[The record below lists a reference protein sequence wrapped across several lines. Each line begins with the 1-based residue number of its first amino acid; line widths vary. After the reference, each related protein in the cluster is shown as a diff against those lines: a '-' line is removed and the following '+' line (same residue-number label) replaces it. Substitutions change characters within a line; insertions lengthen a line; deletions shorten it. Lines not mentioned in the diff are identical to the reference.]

1 VTAVVAAIGQSGA
14 RQLSVIG
21 GLARFALRVISAAAR
36 LTRAGRL
43 VTLRVLV
50 NQIRFTALQAIGLVS
65 LLSALLSFLVISQSA
80 AQLGRVGALE
90 KMGTIIV
97 VAVIR
102 ELGPLLTA
110 LIVVSRSG
118 TAIAAEMATNRVMGE
133 ITALEAMGID
143 PYIYLVLPRV
153 LGAIIS
159 VACLM
164 VVFDAVALV
173 SGFLGASTTG
183 MSISGYSQIVLATLS
198 AKDVWITVA
207 KGISFGAAVAL
218 FCSFQGLA
226 VTAGPTEIPQAVT
239 RGVVGTIVAIFIM
252 SAVFVLLTTA

>member
-1 VTAVVAAIGQSGA
+1 VTAVVAAIGRTGA

-21 GLARFALRVISAAAR
+21 GLARFSLRVVRAAGR

-43 VTLRVLV
+43 VTLRVLI
-50 NQIRFTALQAIGLVS
+50 NQIRFTALQAIGLVT
-65 LLSALLSFLVISQSA
+65 LLAALLSFLVVAQSA
-80 AQLGRVGALE
+80 AQLGRLGALE
-90 KMGTIIV
+90 RIGTIMV

-153 LGAIIS
+153 LGAIVS

-164 VVFDAVALV
+164 VLFDAVALV
-173 SGFLGASTTG
+173 SGYLGAATTG
-183 MSISGYSQIVLATLS
+183 MSYAGYKAIVLTTLS

-207 KGISFGAAVAL
+207 KGFSFGAAVAL
-218 FCSFQGLA
+218 FCSYHGLA
-226 VTAGPTEIPQAVT
+226 VSAGPTEIPQAVT

-252 SAVFVLLTTA
+252 SAIFVAVIA